1 MTLSFVKSKLQNAL
15 IRFGYGI
22 LFSTLIS
29 LLIIVYADSYW
40 VLGFTVSILLFS
52 VTGAIINARSTVKLT
67 AIEKESFE
75 LDKETYINNIG
86 NSMIGSIGM
95 CWMFF
100 TLVVLIYT
108 ITYVTLIYFGVPVF
122 YSRLSFTWSFI
133 SLVLLIYIEY
143 KVIHQLSFSLLY
155 ISFIYSF
162 LNENKFSN
170 KSNNVLRD
178 EIKSL
183 IIKYYSYSEK
193 KEADVYKIVIDDL
206 KNIYKVDIEKKH

>member
-15 IRFGYGI
+15 IQFGYGI

-29 LLIIVYADSYW
+29 LLVIVYADSYW

-67 AIEKESFE
+67 VMEKKSFE
-75 LDKETYINNIG
+75 IDKETYINNIG

-95 CWMFF
+95 CWIFF
-100 TLVVLIYT
+100 TLVVLLYT
-108 ITYVTLIYFGVPVF
+108 ITYVTLIYFGIPVF
-122 YSRLSFTWSFI
+122 YSRLSFIWSLI
-133 SLVLLIYIEY
+133 GLVTLIYVEY

-162 LNENKFSN
+162 VDGNEM
-170 KSNNVLRD
+170 NNGSENVVRD
-178 EIKSL
+178 KIKNL
-183 IIKYYSYSEK
+183 IIKYYSSCEK
-193 KEADVYKIVIDDL
+193 EEENTYNKVIEDL
-206 KNIYKVDIEKKH
+206 KKIL